1 MASRILI
8 ADDSLVDRRIIK
20 MIINQNI
27 SDVEII
33 ELDCGEY
40 VIQNAIQNDI
50 DVCILDLTLTDL
62 NGVEILAALKSNATT
77 LDIPVLVYS
86 GNSEHDTIGKVL
98 ELGAY
103 DYFLKPLSELE
114 MKISL
119 PLKVMN
125 AIELKRRTR
134 HIVHLSQ
141 TDHLTGLF
149 NRHYFRESLISV
161 INADS
166 YPLSFI
172 MFDINGLKII
182 NDAYGSEIGDKYLIF
197 LGNLIRH
204 FIDKNSFASRWGGDE
219 FAVCLLGYDKIMSD
233 EFAKDVSKQF
243 SEYAMN
249 GLHLS
254 VAYGCHTI
262 LELDCETNRIITI
275 AEDAMNRAKILED
288 ISIRSNM
295 IGTIIKTLHEK
306 NPREEE
312 HSRRVSDICER
323 IGVSIGMSEKEVHEM
338 KVVGLLH
345 DIGKIA
351 IDEAILNKPGHLTN
365 EEWQE
370 MKRHPEIGYRLLNS
384 TKDLKVYAE
393 IVLAHHERIDG
404 KGYPNGTRG
413 EMIPLQS
420 RILSIADSYDAMT
433 CERTYKRTMTEHE
446 ACKELVK
453 HSDRQFDRYLARVFI
468 EKTIGLDY
476 ISLLEEVRDE
486 EVILSN

>member
-1 MASRILI
+1 MASKILI
-8 ADDSLVDRRIIK
+8 ADDSFVDRSIIR

-27 SDVEII
+27 SGVEII
-33 ELDCGEY
+33 ELDCGKD
-40 VIQNAIQNDI
+40 VIQNVIRHDV
-50 DVCILDLTLTDL
+50 DVCILDLTLPDF
-62 NGVEILAALKSNATT
+62 NGVEILAALKANATT
-77 LDIPVLVYS
+77 SDIPVLVYS
-86 GNSEHDTIGKVL
+86 GNSEHDMIGKVL

-103 DYFLKPLSELE
+103 DYFLKPLSDLE

-149 NRHYFRESLISV
+149 NRHFFKDSLI
-161 INADS
+161 NALNTDS
-166 YPLSFI
+166 YPLSFV

-182 NDAYGSEIGDKYLIF
+182 NDAYGSELGDKYLIF

-204 FIDKNSFASRWGGDE
+204 LIAGHSFASRWGGDE
-219 FAVCLLGYDKIMSD
+219 FVVCLPGYDKIQCD
-233 EFAKDVSKQF
+233 TFAKDVSRQF
-243 SEYAMN
+243 SQYEMN
-249 GLHLS
+249 GLQLS
-254 VAYGCHTI
+254 LAYGCHTI
-262 LELDCETNRIITI
+262 LEIDYESNRIITL

-306 NPREEE
+306 NPREEA
-312 HSRRVSDICER
+312 HSRRVSDICEQ

-365 EEWQE
+365 EEWHE

-404 KGYPNGTRG
+404 KGYPNGASG

-420 RILSIADSYDAMT
+420 RILSIADSFDAMT
-433 CERTYKRTMTEHE
+433 CERTYKRTMTEKE
-446 ACKELVK
+446 ACKELIK
-453 HSDRQFDRYLARVFI
+453 HSDSQFDRHLVRVFI
-468 EKTIGLDY
+468 EKTIGLDFKT
-476 ISLLEEVRDE
+476 LLEEIVHE
-486 EVILSN
+486 EAIVSN